1 MTGIKQLHAN
11 IEAVKAYSEE
21 LKVFRLKLPDGS
33 GFSFVPG
40 QFVMLSLPGL
50 VDGNGKSIVKAYSI
64 ASSPGEKDVIELCV
78 VNNPNGV
85 LSTPLFKLK
94 VGDEVTVAGPY
105 GTFQLRKPIPEGTV
119 FIAGGTG
126 IAPLMSLLRL
136 LYAEG
141 YTEKLWLFY
150 SVSEPKLFLFKEELV
165 GYSRSNNLHLVVSTS
180 NPDSEWHWENGR
192 ITATLPKKVELMSDI
207 PRESRQFYLCGS
219 SEMVSDTIRM
229 LLELGFKKENIHK
242 EQW

>member
-1 MTGIKQLHAN
+1 MPGVKQLPAK

-21 LKVFRLKLPDGS
+21 LKVFRLRLHGS
-33 GFSFVPG
+33 SDFSFVPG

-50 VDGNGKSIVKAYSI
+50 VDNSGKSIAKAYSI
-64 ASSPGEKDVIELCV
+64 ASSPGEKGIIELCV
-78 VNNPNGV
+78 VNNPNGA

-94 VGDEVTVAGPY
+94 VGDEVAVTGPY
-105 GTFQLRKPIPEGTV
+105 GTFQLKKLIPKGTV

-136 LYAEG
+136 LYSEG
-141 YTEKLWLFY
+141 YNEKLWLFY
-150 SVSEPKLFLFKEELV
+150 SVSEPKLFLFKEELI
-165 GYSRSNNLHLVVSTS
+165 GYSRNNNLHLVVSTS
-180 NPDSEWHWENGR
+180 KPDSEWHWEHGR

-207 PRESRQFYLCGS
+207 PKESRQFYLCGS
-219 SEMVSDTIRM
+219 SEMVSDTVKM
-229 LLELGFKKENIHK
+229 LLELGFRKENMHK